1 MRVSRRIA
9 DQIYEQELCMVQD
22 QGGKNPLNGQF
33 FEQFFQPDWLKKA
46 TEANQALMKQFFG
59 GASQFMPPQVTIAGL
74 GAFEPGAH
82 AFADPTASLFPP
94 LLKMFGEIDADRL
107 RVVQGQY
114 LQEQKNLWEASVKR
128 SQGQAQDFKV
138 QADAGDRRFAAPEWQ
153 SSPIYDYIHQAY
165 LLNTRML
172 RDMAEL
178 LPAED
183 EKGRMR
189 IQFLVRQI
197 TDALAPTNFAATN
210 PEFVQR
216 AMDTQGESIRQGI
229 QNLIQDMEKGRITMT
244 DESQFEVGGNLATTA
259 GSVVYENPVMQ
270 LIQYAP
276 LTPKV
281 AKRPLLVVPPC
292 INKFYIMDLQPE
304 NSLIRF
310 MVEQGNTVF
319 LVSWKNPSEA
329 QSHLRWDDYLEHG
342 PIAAFKVVQEISGQ
356 DQINALGFCIGGT
369 LLSSALAVLKARG
382 ESPAASLTLL
392 TTLLDFSD
400 TGEIGLFIDDAT
412 LAAREK
418 AIGGGGLLQAREL
431 QSTFSALRPND
442 LVWNY
447 VANHYLKGQS
457 PQAFDLLYWNSDSTH
472 LPGPFACWYMR
483 NLYLNNLLREAGK
496 LSMCGTTI
504 DLGALDMPTYLLAT
518 REDHIVPWHSAFE
531 STHILGGDIRFVLG
545 ASGHIAGVINPAS
558 KNKRSYWT
566 NDQPGNNAVAVSAAE
581 WLNAATEQKG
591 SWWNDWQQWLQ
602 TYAGGQKVAPKKAG
616 NTRYKAIEPAPGRYV
631 KERVV

>member
-1 MRVSRRIA
+1 MS
-9 DQIYEQELCMVQD
+9 EN
-22 QGGKNPLNGQF
+22 QGPKGSNDGQKGQFNPQF
-33 FEQFFQPDWLKKA
+33 FEQFFQSDWLKKA
-46 TEANQALMKQFFG
+46 TEANQTLMQQFFS

-74 GAFEPGAH
+74 GAFEPGAQ
-82 AFADPTASLFPP
+82 AFTNPAASFFPS
-94 LLKMFGEIDADRL
+94 LLKILGEIDADRL
-107 RVVQGQY
+107 REVQGHY
-114 LQEQKNLWEASVKR
+114 LLAQKNLWEASVKR
-128 SQGQAQDFKV
+128 SQGQEQSFKV
-138 QADAGDRRFAAPEWQ
+138 QAEGGDRRFSAPEWQ
-153 SSPIYDYIHQAY
+153 ASPIYDYIHQAY
-165 LLNTRML
+165 LLNAKML
-172 RDMAEL
+172 RELAEL
-178 LPAED
+178 VPSED

-189 IQFLVRQI
+189 LQFMVRQI

-216 AMDTQGESIRQGI
+216 AIDTQGESIRQGI
-229 QNLIQDMEKGRITMT
+229 QNLIQDMEKGRITTT
-244 DESQFEVGGNLATTA
+244 DESQFEVGRNIATSA
-259 GSVVYENPVMQ
+259 GSVIYENGVMQ

-276 LTPKV
+276 LTDKV

-319 LVSWKNPSEA
+319 LVSWKNPSEEQA
-329 QSHLRWDDYLEHG
+329 NLRWDDYLEHG
-342 PIAAFKVVQEISGQ
+342 PIAAFKVVQEISKM

-369 LLSSALAVLKARG
+369 LLTSALAVLKARG
-382 ESPAASLTLL
+382 ETPAASLTLL

-412 LAAREK
+412 LKAREA
-418 AIGGGGLLQAREL
+418 AIGQGGLLQAREL

-496 LSMCGTTI
+496 LEMCGTTI
-504 DLGALDMPTYLLAT
+504 DLASLDMPVYLLAT
-518 REDHIVPWHSAFE
+518 REDHIVPWQSAYE
-531 STHILGGDIRFVLG
+531 STQILGGQKRFVLG

-558 KNKRSYWT
+558 KNKRSYWINEST
-566 NDQPGNNAVAVSAAE
+566 DNAVAVSAAE
-581 WLNAATEQKG
+581 WLNVATEQKG
-591 SWWNDWQQWLQ
+591 SWWKDWQQWLH
-602 TYAGGQKVAPKKAG
+602 AFAEGQKAASYEMG
-616 NTRYKAIEPAPGRYV
+616 NTQYKAIEPAPGRYV